1 MQQTLESMN
10 ATREILSSGTERQ
23 MHAYD
28 NLEESMDL
36 ILKGE
41 TKVENKSLGGHAD
54 VSTQD
59 TDAVLD
65 ACKTRGYECRRVP
78 FDELTK
84 P

>member
-1 MQQTLESMN
+1 MS
-10 ATREILSSGTERQ
+10 ATRDILSSGTEHQ

-41 TKVENKSLGGHAD
+41 TRVENKSLGGRAD
-54 VSTQD
+54 VYTQNS
-59 TDAVLD
+59 DAVLR
-65 ACKTRGYECRRVP
+65 ACRSRGEECQRVP

-84 P
+84 Q

>member
-1 MQQTLESMN
+1 
-10 ATREILSSGTERQ
+10 

-41 TKVENKSLGGHAD
+41 ERVENKSLGGRAD
-54 VSTQD
+54 VNTQN
-59 TDAVLD
+59 TDAILH
-65 ACKTRGYECRRVP
+65 ACQGRGYECQRVP